1 MKWIYLIKA
10 ETELGEETYK
20 IGITKREPKQRL
32 KELQTAN
39 PADLSI
45 IHIFETKIGNQVET
59 TLHRTYGTSNVKG
72 EWFSLTDEQLDSFLT
87 NCFKI
92 EENFVML
99 QEENSWYQE
108 KVMKRFDN

>member
-32 KELQTAN
+32 KELQT
-39 PADLSI
+39 D
-45 IHIFETKIGNQVET
+45 
-59 TLHRTYGTSNVKG
+59 
-72 EWFSLTDEQLDSFLT
+72 
-87 NCFKI
+87 CFKI